1 MSRNVVLS
9 FLLGSTLQQ
18 VLAQNNGQ
26 NITSPTVIDTPQND
40 NNSYEVDFT
49 TWNLLG
55 RPYDNILGLPYN
67 FSPAD
72 TEVDYTTWNLLGRH
86 NDFSLADYSH
96 VDTPRTNNSDA
107 TSSPTDNTNDPYYLW
122 KKLTKFQESF
132 KKINIENPIFR
143 DIIKKL
149 ENNITKNYTKF
160 DMQLAWQQINK
171 LQEPFTKISD
181 NEIYNFS
188 LKASQALALL
198 LRLIYNKLIKD
209 TAAPARPARPDR
221 PVVPGPPVG
230 PARPVVPGPAVGPA
244 RPVVPGPPVGPAR
257 PVVPGPAVVP
267 PVSADLIYNKYMIM
281 ELLYAFLD
289 FQLLFYPIGTFLDFL
304 GSTTAPLVKYARF
317 DELVKAFKYSGKE
330 VETVINLI
338 QVAYLGVYIISYGWV
353 SIEKYIENKKTKNFL
368 KILSI
373 TLLLLF
379 NEYTDI
385 QFIASPT
392 LVWNK
397 IDRIFPLPVE

>member
-1 MSRNVVLS
+1 
-9 FLLGSTLQQ
+9 
-18 VLAQNNGQ
+18 
-26 NITSPTVIDTPQND
+26 
-40 NNSYEVDFT
+40 
-49 TWNLLG
+49 
-55 RPYDNILGLPYN
+55 
-67 FSPAD
+67 
-72 TEVDYTTWNLLGRH
+72 
-86 NDFSLADYSH
+86 
-96 VDTPRTNNSDA
+96 
-107 TSSPTDNTNDPYYLW
+107 
-122 KKLTKFQESF
+122 
-132 KKINIENPIFR
+132 
-143 DIIKKL
+143 
-149 ENNITKNYTKF
+149 
-160 DMQLAWQQINK
+160 
-171 LQEPFTKISD
+171 
-181 NEIYNFS
+181 
-188 LKASQALALL
+188 
-198 LRLIYNKLIKD
+198 
-209 TAAPARPARPDR
+209 
-221 PVVPGPPVG
+221 
-230 PARPVVPGPAVGPA
+230 
-244 RPVVPGPPVGPAR
+244 
-257 PVVPGPAVVP
+257 
-267 PVSADLIYNKYMIM
+267 M

>member
-230 PARPVVPGPAVGPA
+230 PARPVVPGPAV
-244 RPVVPGPPVGPAR
+244 
-257 PVVPGPAVVP
+257 VP